1 MRLVVLRTSR
11 VADEDSKIRDLE
23 LLRQQARVKTS
34 AGVLNIGSPPDY
46 VSSQAV
52 RRLRAVLPAQC
63 EAQEKR
69 ARAPM
74 ANLVG
79 NHVVER
85 RPQPSTTRRRRSA
98 ERKKHRQKHHRP
110 GHDNFRQLS

>member
-1 MRLVVLRTSR
+1 VVLRTSR

-34 AGVLNIGSPPDY
+34 AGVLNIGSPPDC
-46 VSSQAV
+46 VSQAV
-52 RRLRAVLPAQC
+52 RRLRAGLPAQC
-63 EAQEKR
+63 EAQEKQ

>member
-1 MRLVVLRTSR
+1 VVLRTSR
-11 VADEDSKIRDLE
+11 VVDEDSKIRDLE

-34 AGVLNIGSPPDY
+34 AGVLNIGNLPDY

-52 RRLRAVLPAQC
+52 RPLRAGLPAQC
-63 EAQEKR
+63 EAQEKQ

-85 RPQPSTTRRRRSA
+85 QLEPSAPSRSQSQ
-98 ERKKHRQKHHRP
+98 ERKNPKEEHLRQDHN
-110 GHDNFRQLS
+110 NFRQLS

>member
-1 MRLVVLRTSR
+1 MVLRTSR

-34 AGVLNIGSPPDY
+34 AGVLNIGSPPDC
-46 VSSQAV
+46 VSQAV
-52 RRLRAVLPAQC
+52 RRLRAGLPAQC
-63 EAQEKR
+63 EAQEKQ

-85 RPQPSTTRRRRSA
+85 RLELSTTRRRRSA

>member
-1 MRLVVLRTSR
+1 VRLVVLRTSR

-34 AGVLNIGSPPDY
+34 AGVLNIGSPPDC
-46 VSSQAV
+46 VSQAV
-52 RRLRAVLPAQC
+52 RHLRAQC
-63 EAQEKR
+63 EAQEKQ

-85 RPQPSTTRRRRSA
+85 RLELSTTRRRRSA

>member
-1 MRLVVLRTSR
+1 MVLRTSR

-34 AGVLNIGSPPDY
+34 GGVLNIGSPPDC
-46 VSSQAV
+46 VSQAV
-52 RRLRAVLPAQC
+52 RRLRACLPAQC
-63 EAQEKR
+63 EAQEKQ